1 VFILGLKVL
10 DLLDHVITLNL
21 LVLSDVDDLFILIIW
36 EGYSLYP
43 LVKSLPNDFL
53 IMDMS
58 STNDGPQSE
67 LQLDLIS

>member
-43 LVKSLPNDFL
+43 LVKSLSNDFL